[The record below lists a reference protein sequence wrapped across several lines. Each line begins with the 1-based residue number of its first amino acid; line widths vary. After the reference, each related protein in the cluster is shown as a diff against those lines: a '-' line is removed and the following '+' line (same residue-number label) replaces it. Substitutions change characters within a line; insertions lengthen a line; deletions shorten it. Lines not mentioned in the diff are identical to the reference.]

1 MNLEIWD
8 SGYHVQLA
16 VGIQP
21 PAQSLCSSK
30 GTKIIPGSCPGG
42 QPPRAIEL
50 LVLLGLQVLFGRP
63 EQFAYF
69 QQSIFRAKQE
79 LSPVST
85 LEASLSDTQA
95 LGSRIGR
102 QPSCLLRTG
111 MKWLCFLDAPWN
123 APVAVQFARKRSSLL
138 QLCFFQLTTYMLEC
152 LHMLLLIAWTISLPS
167 H

>member
-1 MNLEIWD
+1 MDLEIWD

-50 LVLLGLQVLFGRP
+50 LVLLRLQVLFGRP
-63 EQFAYF
+63 EQFACF
-69 QQSIFRAKQE
+69 QQSIFKAKQE

-85 LEASLSDTQA
+85 LVPSLSDTQA
-95 LGSRIGR
+95 VEAGLADSPDVCSG
-102 QPSCLLRTG
+102 L
-111 MKWLCFLDAPWN
+111 
-123 APVAVQFARKRSSLL
+123 V
-138 QLCFFQLTTYMLEC
+138 
-152 LHMLLLIAWTISLPS
+152 
-167 H
+167 